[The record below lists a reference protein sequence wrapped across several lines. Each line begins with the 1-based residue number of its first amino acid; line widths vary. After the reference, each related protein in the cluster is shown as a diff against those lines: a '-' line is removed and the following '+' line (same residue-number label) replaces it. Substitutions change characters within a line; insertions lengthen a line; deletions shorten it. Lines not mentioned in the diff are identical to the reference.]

1 MDFTQIGIMA
11 FGILIFLVIM
21 GVHIAWATPVVAFG
35 GLWALF
41 GLEQAAT
48 QFFTTAFSTG
58 SEFLFASIPLFIFM
72 GQIVSQSRI
81 GEDLFASMY
90 RFLGH
95 LPGGL
100 LVTTI
105 GACAGFGAVT
115 GVSSAA
121 VGTMSRIA
129 LPELRLYK
137 YDMTLS
143 TGSLASAAT
152 IAIMIPPSLLMVL
165 YGLWTETSIGKLFL
179 AGIVPGILTAII
191 FSLYVVI
198 RCRLN
203 PALGPKGP
211 SFSLREKMTS
221 LLKVIPIVV
230 IFTVVV
236 LGMYVGL
243 FTPGEAAAV
252 GVSFTVFVAFAMRRI
267 GWSDL
272 RIAVESTVKLSAMI
286 FCVLIAASV
295 LARFLVATQVTT
307 MVTDAIQSVGLNR
320 YLVLFLIYVLYLI
333 LGCLLDAFGM
343 ILLTLPFVFPIII
356 HLGFDPVWFGIVLVL
371 LTEIALIT
379 PPVGLNVFIL
389 SKMTKDATMAEI
401 FKGAMPFVLL
411 SLGVILLLTV
421 FPGIALWLPNTM
433 IH

>member
-1 MDFTQIGIMA
+1 MDFTQIGILA
-11 FGILIFLVIM
+11 FGILICLVVI
-21 GVHIAWATPVVAFG
+21 GVHIAWATAIVAFS
-35 GLWALF
+35 GLWILF

-48 QFFTTAFSTG
+48 QFFTTAFNTG

-72 GQIVSQSRI
+72 GQVVSQSRI
-81 GEDLFASMY
+81 GEDLFVAMY

-105 GACAGFGAVT
+105 GASAGFGAVT

-129 LPELRLYK
+129 LPELRRYN
-137 YDMTLS
+137 YDMSLS
-143 TGSLASAAT
+143 TGALASSAT

-179 AGIVPGILTAII
+179 AGIIPGIVTAIV

-198 RCRLN
+198 RCMLN
-203 PALGPKGP
+203 PKLGPKGP
-211 SFSLREKMTS
+211 SFTWNEKITS
-221 LLKVIPIVV
+221 LYKVIPIIL
-230 IFTVVV
+230 IFCVVV
-236 LGMYVGL
+236 VGMYVGL
-243 FTPGEAAAV
+243 FTPGEASAV
-252 GVSFTVFVAFAMRRI
+252 GAAFTTFIALAMRRI
-267 GWSDL
+267 GWNDL

-286 FCVLIAASV
+286 FCVLIAATV

-307 MVTDAIQSVGLNR
+307 SVIDAIQSIGANR
-320 YLVLFLIYVLYLI
+320 YLVLFFICVMYLI

-356 HLGFDPVWFGIVLVL
+356 QLGFDPVWFGVVLVL
-371 LTEIALIT
+371 LTEVALIT

-389 SKMTKDATMAEI
+389 SKMTLDVNMADI
-401 FKGAMPFVLL
+401 FKGAMPFVFM
-411 SLGVILLLTV
+411 SLGLIILITF
-421 FPGIALWLPNTM
+421 FPTIALWLPSSM
-433 IH
+433 IK

>member
-1 MDFTQIGIMA
+1 MDMTQVGLLA
-11 FGILIFLVIM
+11 FGILMVLVVV
-21 GVHIAWATPVVAFG
+21 GVPIAWATSLVAFG

-41 GLEQAAT
+41 GLQQAAT
-48 QFFTTAFSTG
+48 QFFTTAFNTG

-72 GQIVSQSRI
+72 GQVVNLSRI
-81 GEDLFASMY
+81 GEDLFSSLY
-90 RFLGH
+90 RFFGH

-129 LPELRLYK
+129 LPELRRYR
-137 YDMTLS
+137 YDMSLA

-179 AGIVPGILTAII
+179 AGIVPGIITALL
-191 FSLYVVI
+191 FSLYVMV
-198 RCRLN
+198 RCIIN

-211 SFSLREKMTS
+211 SFPWSERLQSLS
-221 LLKVIPIVV
+221 KVIPVVLIFLVV
-230 IFTVVV
+230 IV
-236 LGMYVGL
+236 GMYMGL
-243 FTPGEAAAV
+243 FTPGEGAAV
-252 GVSFTVFVAFAMRRI
+252 GAFFTTALALAMKRIRLADLKVAFIDTAR
-267 GWSDL
+267 
-272 RIAVESTVKLSAMI
+272 LSAMI
-286 FCVLIAASV
+286 FCVLISASV
-295 LARFLVATQVTT
+295 LARFLVATQLTT
-307 MVTDAIQSVGLNR
+307 HVTDFIAGLGYDRYVIFAIICLM
-320 YLVLFLIYVLYLI
+320 YLV

-356 HLGFDPVWFGIVLVL
+356 HLGFDPVWFGVVLVV
-371 LTEIALIT
+371 LTEVALIT

-389 SKMTKDATMAEI
+389 SKMTNQADLSQI
-401 FKGAMPFVLL
+401 FKGALPFVIL
-411 SLGVILLLTV
+411 SLFVIVLITI
-421 FPGIALWLPNTM
+421 FPSLALWVPSTM
-433 IH
+433 IK

>member
-1 MDFTQIGIMA
+1 
-11 FGILIFLVIM
+11 
-21 GVHIAWATPVVAFG
+21 
-35 GLWALF
+35 
-41 GLEQAAT
+41 
-48 QFFTTAFSTG
+48 
-58 SEFLFASIPLFIFM
+58 
-72 GQIVSQSRI
+72 
-81 GEDLFASMY
+81 MY

-129 LPELRLYK
+129 LPELRRYK

-143 TGSLASAAT
+143 TGSLASAAA

-179 AGIVPGILTAII
+179 AGIIPGILTAII

-211 SFSLREKMTS
+211 SFTLREKMTS
-221 LLKVIPIVV
+221 LLTVTPIVV
-230 IFTVVV
+230 IFIVVV

-252 GVSFTVFVAFAMRRI
+252 GASFTVFVALSMRRI
-267 GWSDL
+267 GWRDL
-272 RIAVESTVKLSAMI
+272 RLAVESTVKLSAMI

-307 MVTDAIQSVGLNR
+307 MVTDTIQSVGLNR
-320 YLVLFLIYVLYLI
+320 YLVLFFIFLLYLI

-356 HLGFDPVWFGIVLVL
+356 HLGFDPVWFGVVLVL

-389 SKMTKDATMAEI
+389 SKMTKDATMSEI
-401 FKGAMPFVLL
+401 FKGAMPFVLM
-411 SLGVILLLTV
+411 SLGVIFLLTV
-421 FPGIALWLPNTM
+421 FPAIALWLPNTM

>member
-1 MDFTQIGIMA
+1 MDFTLIGMLS
-11 FGILIFLVIM
+11 FGLLIVLVVM
-21 GVHIAWATPVVAFG
+21 GVHIAWATALVAFG
-35 GLWALF
+35 GLWVLF

-48 QFFTTAFSTG
+48 QFFTTAFNTG

-72 GQIVSQSRI
+72 GQVVSQSKI
-81 GEDLFASMY
+81 GEDLFAAMY

-129 LPELRLYK
+129 LPELRRYQ

-191 FSLYVVI
+191 FSLYVVG
-198 RCRLN
+198 RCVSN

-211 SFSLREKMTS
+211 VFTWKEKISSLY
-221 LLKVIPIVV
+221 KVIPIIL

-236 LGMYVGL
+236 VGMYVGL

-252 GVSFTVFVAFAMRRI
+252 GAAFTTFVALAMRRI
-267 GWSDL
+267 GWGDL

-307 MVTDAIQSVGLNR
+307 LVIDGIQSFGINR
-320 YLVLFLIYVLYLI
+320 YLVLFLICVMYLI

-343 ILLTLPFVFPIII
+343 ILLTLPFVFPIVIQQ
-356 HLGFDPVWFGIVLVL
+356 GFDPVWFGVVLVV
-371 LTEIALIT
+371 LTEVALIT

-389 SKMTKDATMAEI
+389 SKMTKEASMAEI
-401 FKGAMPFVLL
+401 FKGAMPFVAL
-411 SLGVILLLTV
+411 SLAVILLLTV
-421 FPGIALWLPNTM
+421 FPSIALWLPNSM
-433 IH
+433 IK

>member
-1 MDFTQIGIMA
+1 MDMTQVGILA
-11 FGILIFLVIM
+11 FGILIVLVVI
-21 GVHIAWATPVVAFG
+21 GVPIAWATSLVAFG
-35 GLWALF
+35 GLWTLF

-48 QFFTTAFSTG
+48 QFYTTAFNTG

-72 GQIVSQSRI
+72 GQVVNLSRI
-81 GEDLFASMY
+81 GEDLFSSLY
-90 RFLGH
+90 RFFGH

-129 LPELRLYK
+129 LPELQRYK
-137 YDMTLS
+137 YDMSLA

-179 AGIVPGILTAII
+179 AGVVPGIITAVV
-191 FSLYVVI
+191 FSAYVMFKCQV
-198 RCRLN
+198 N

-211 SFSLREKMTS
+211 SFTWSERISSLW
-221 LLKVIPIVV
+221 KVVPVVV
-230 IFTVVV
+230 IFVVV
-236 LGMYVGL
+236 IVGMYVGL
-243 FTPGEAAAV
+243 FTPGEGAAV
-252 GVSFTVFVAFAMRRI
+252 GAFFTTFLALAMRRI
-267 GWSDL
+267 RVSDL
-272 RIAVESTVKLSAMI
+272 KGAFVDTARLSAMI
-286 FCVLIAASV
+286 FCVLISASV

-307 MVTDAIQSVGLNR
+307 LVTDGIAGLGYDR
-320 YLVLFLIYVLYLI
+320 YVIFAVICLMYLI

-343 ILLTLPFVFPIII
+343 ILLTLPFVFPIIM
-356 HLGFDPVWFGIVLVL
+356 HLGFDPVWFGVVLVV
-371 LTEIALIT
+371 LTEVALIT

-389 SKMTKDATMAEI
+389 SKMTQQASMAQI
-401 FKGAMPFVLL
+401 FTGAMPFVFL
-411 SLGVILLLTV
+411 SLAVILLITI
-421 FPGIALWLPNTM
+421 FPDLALWVPSTM
-433 IH
+433 IK